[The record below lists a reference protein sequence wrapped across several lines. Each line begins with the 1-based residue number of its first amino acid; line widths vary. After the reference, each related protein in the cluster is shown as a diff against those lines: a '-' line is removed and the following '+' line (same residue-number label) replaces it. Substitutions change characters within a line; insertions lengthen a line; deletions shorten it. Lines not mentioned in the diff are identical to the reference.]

1 MIAKLTLA
9 TALIAALP
17 LAARSCAMDARASAG
32 SANPSPI
39 CNIGGTANKVGKI
52 GLTTEQI
59 RNAVIVIR
67 VAVERDLPWRA
78 AVIGIATTL
87 QESYL
92 DNSVVGDDG
101 TAFGIFQQRPVSGWG
116 TVATATNPEA
126 AAGKFYSRLVKVKR
140 WQTRPLTEAAQAV
153 QRSAYPNAYA
163 KHENKAEVIVAKLA
177 PRACKE
183 AGR

>member
-9 TALIAALP
+9 TVAIVALP
-17 LAARSCAMDARASAG
+17 ATASSCKAVANAG
-32 SANPSPI
+32 GGAVPFSPL
-39 CNIGGTANKVGKI
+39 CGDPAPKGKL
-52 GLTTEQI
+52 GLTDAQA
-59 RNAVIVIR
+59 RNATTVIR
-67 VAVERDLPWRA
+67 VAIKRDLSRRA

-92 DNSVVGDDG
+92 DNSVVGDNG

-116 TVATATNPEA
+116 TVATATDPEV

-140 WQTRPLTEAAQAV
+140 WDTRPLTEAAQAV
-153 QRSAYPNAYA
+153 QRSAFPNAYA
-163 KHENKAEVIVAKLA
+163 KHEAKAEWIVAKLA

-183 AGR
+183 AGQ